1 MDGII
6 TAFGLVET
14 ILKVLSSP
22 IGSTI
27 VENML
32 RIWNQVEM
40 SIRGEVIT
48 TSGFAEAILE
58 VLGTPIGLAVVKN
71 RCDLEFGR
79 NVD

>member
-1 MDGII
+1 
-6 TAFGLVET
+6 
-14 ILKVLSSP
+14 
-22 IGSTI
+22 
-27 VENML
+27 
-32 RIWNQVEM
+32 M

-58 VLGTPIGLAVVKN
+58 VLGTAIGLAVVKN